1 MVYAT
6 EVIVKKISH
15 YTEEYREKE
24 YDREDIVIYHYQ
36 YEELYKDNECDC
48 ITLYFKSHDIHLILK
63 TTSFLSLEKHIKSQY
78 PQILNNKCAD
88 FSISYKK
95 SCIDTIICEFNGY
108 TGKHLEQDRISLEEQ
123 IDTIKKDNSLKPY
136 CNYTPKEVPILEKF
150 KDEIYNF
157 LSKE

>member
-15 YTEEYREKE
+15 CTEEYREKE

-63 TTSFLSLEKHIKSQY
+63 TTSFLSLEKHIK
-78 PQILNNKCAD
+78 
-88 FSISYKK
+88 
-95 SCIDTIICEFNGY
+95 
-108 TGKHLEQDRISLEEQ
+108 
-123 IDTIKKDNSLKPY
+123 
-136 CNYTPKEVPILEKF
+136 
-150 KDEIYNF
+150 
-157 LSKE
+157 